1 MSASQRRLL
10 DKVATPVL
18 DAIIELSPRIVE
30 LSKDKHRALGIA
42 QTTLLV
48 QIGAYRALAVFPA
61 DKGGWTAKEFDSEAG
76 SLTLLR
82 EVTASVDE
90 AGLPAWVLRAAIE
103 SIDAQLAGYAS
114 DGYPSEAHEASAVAL
129 GRVLA
134 RFRQRLATKTVA
146 TGAIK
151 VDNDEEE
158 FDYVG

>member
-10 DKVATPVL
+10 DKVAAPVL

-30 LSKDKHRALGIA
+30 LSKDKHRELGIA

-48 QIGAYRALAVFPA
+48 QVGAYRALAVFPEE
-61 DKGGWTAKEFDSEAG
+61 KGGWTAKEFDSESG
-76 SLTLLR
+76 SLSLLH

-90 AGLPAWVLRAAIE
+90 AELPVWVLRAAIA
-103 SIDAQLAGYAS
+103 SIETQLAGYAAN
-114 DGYPSEAHEASAVAL
+114 GHPSEAHEASAIAL

-134 RFRQRLATKTVA
+134 RFHQRLATKTVA
-146 TGAIK
+146 TGAVA

-158 FDYVG
+158 FDYAG